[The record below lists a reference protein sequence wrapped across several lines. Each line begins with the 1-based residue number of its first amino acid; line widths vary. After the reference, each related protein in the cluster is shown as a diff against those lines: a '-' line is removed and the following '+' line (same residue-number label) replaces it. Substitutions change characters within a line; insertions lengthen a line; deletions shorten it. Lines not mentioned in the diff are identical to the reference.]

1 MKHSSTNRFPRAA
14 SKAAA
19 HGGRKT
25 LAVIVTTV
33 AVAALLVA
41 GLLIPTWRA
50 GETGAGWSVGQL
62 RSDGLRIV
70 VTGRSDASH
79 VLDPN
84 RFSQPDVRHGY
95 WIATQIPAL
104 LNQLYC
110 WCGCENRG
118 QHRSNLQC
126 FEDTMATDCRVCL
139 GTAEIAYKLRQQG
152 VTDPAKIQAAVDAA
166 WQPR

>member
-1 MKHSSTNRFPRAA
+1 MKHSHERIAA
-14 SKAAA
+14 RRYETAPEKARQTRIII
-19 HGGRKT
+19 GT
-25 LAVIVTTV
+25 VLAV
-33 AVAALLVA
+33 AVLLLI
-41 GLLIPTWRA
+41 GLLIPAWQA
-50 GETGAGWSVGQL
+50 GHGERWSVGQL
-62 RSDGLRIV
+62 RPDGLRIV
-70 VTGRSDASH
+70 VSGRSDASH

-110 WCGCENRG
+110 WCGCENHG

-139 GTAEIAYKLRQQG
+139 GTAEIAYKLSQQG
-152 VTDPAKIQAAVDAA
+152 VTDAAKVQAAVDAV